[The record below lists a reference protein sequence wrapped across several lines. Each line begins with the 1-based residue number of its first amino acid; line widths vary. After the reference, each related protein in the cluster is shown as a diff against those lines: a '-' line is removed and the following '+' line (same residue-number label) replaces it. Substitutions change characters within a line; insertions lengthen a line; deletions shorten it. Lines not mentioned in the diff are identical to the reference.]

1 MRHGKH
7 YRALNRQ
14 RTRNPHATCVA
25 NDKSNDRGNAMK
37 KHLNPIL
44 QALALLAL
52 IILALNLVHDEEPK
66 ITYTQCPLTAG
77 CGDL

>member
-1 MRHGKH
+1 
-7 YRALNRQ
+7 
-14 RTRNPHATCVA
+14 
-25 NDKSNDRGNAMK
+25 MK